1 MRALLAFALV
11 ACASVSTPASIA
23 RQLDGDLRFLA
34 QRDAVLRVRCES
46 VRQAQREC
54 LAIGQP
60 STCAW
65 DGWVDEDHDTFT
77 IAACQ
82 ERQRRGME
90 VRP

>member
-1 MRALLAFALV
+1 MRPALLLV
-11 ACASVSTPASIA
+11 LAACATASTPASIA

-46 VRQAQREC
+46 VLRAQKKC
-54 LAIGQP
+54 LAIGEL

-65 DGWVDEDHDTFT
+65 DGWVDEDHDSFV